1 MGYYQQIQSFGVRKD
16 ETSGADAR
24 PSEEGAVQVVI
35 LPHRHALDNQ
45 MNSRSNAEQKEREE
59 NRMYYQRLAEAA
71 EQQRQK

>member
-1 MGYYQQIQSFGVRKD
+1 
-16 ETSGADAR
+16 
-24 PSEEGAVQVVI
+24 
-35 LPHRHALDNQ
+35 